1 MKKDFI
7 SVQKYGL
14 KLTYLSRYAPEI
26 VKDMRR
32 KMSMFVAGLGHPSS
46 KEGRA
51 DMLVG
56 DMEISKMMVY
66 VQHVEEKKVKDR
78 EDY

>member
-1 MKKDFI
+1 
-7 SVQKYGL
+7 
-14 KLTYLSRYAPEI
+14 
-26 VKDMRR
+26 
-32 KMSMFVAGLGHPSS
+32 MFVAGLGHPSS

-78 EDY
+78 EEYQNTKAEKQTSCMLLIIAMNKRILYRWSLV